1 VSDDM
6 TLNLKDLV
14 DKTFDNYYSNSSQYS
29 LPSSNDN
36 YFSIVENLVFA
47 TSENDIE
54 LHLAHLLDY
63 CLAAHDTP
71 SDVFSY
77 YWDSL
82 LSGLDASSEK
92 DRMCI
97 ENYLQCYNFELVRAL
112 LSSGEF
118 TNFSSFID
126 VLLFIEDI
134 NKLIIMHQYTFQ
146 VIDVDFYHRYYLE
159 RQIPSFMISA
169 FTIMLMNY
177 YPEQLL
183 ERLSSPSQWLNRHLD
198 QVIDKC
204 LTSPTEFIELLERFP
219 HHGRAAR
226 KTVSQAICGMKDLT
240 DCIGSLRGNNLEFVL
255 KTLSL

>member
-1 VSDDM
+1 M

-14 DKTFDNYYSNSSQYS
+14 EKTFYNYYSDSNYYNLHSSS
-29 LPSSNDN
+29 EN

-47 TSENDIE
+47 FSENDIE
-54 LHLAHLLDY
+54 VHLATLLDY
-63 CLAAHDTP
+63 CEAANEAP
-71 SDVFSY
+71 SDIFSY

-82 LSGLDASSEK
+82 ISELDASSEI
-92 DRMCI
+92 DRGHI
-97 ENYLQCYNFELVRAL
+97 VQYLQGYNFELVRAL
-112 LSSGEF
+112 LNSGEF
-118 TNFSSFID
+118 TNFNSFID

-226 KTVSQAICGMKDLT
+226 KTVSQAICGMEDLT

-255 KTLSL
+255 KTLAL